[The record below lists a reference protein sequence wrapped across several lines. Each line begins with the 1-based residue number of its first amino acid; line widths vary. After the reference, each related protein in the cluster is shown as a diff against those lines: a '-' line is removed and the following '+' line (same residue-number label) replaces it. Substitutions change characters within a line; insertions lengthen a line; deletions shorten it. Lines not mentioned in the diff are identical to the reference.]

1 MGIVRAIQ
9 KGDAPASKF
18 SKKARDVAKSMK
30 GKDVKKYAST
40 KHKGLPTKVKSE
52 NKLFEN
58 PAAIAAGVRAAM
70 DRAKEKEISAG
81 SGKKVKVK
89 TALSNKS
96 HPQHKQAKGIISRIK
111 DRAKSML
118 SKAKKKKSEPKKQ
131 SKSDANFYARQ
142 FGGKT
147 ESVNKIEELKTKAK
161 LTKDKVKK
169 INKYMWSSPKRIV
182 TQSQYNRMNRYN
194 KMRKNGID
202 YVGTAIDGKLVFL
215 PVVIES
221 VDEGFG
227 GELKG
232 SDKKKFEKA
241 RKENAEQLGYKLTG
255 KTDVNESVNKNREI
269 DKVYGDFE
277 VLLRDFEKEFIS
289 LSAQAGR
296 ANDNKAD
303 ERILL
308 KTLKKHIV
316 PLYSMIRSW
325 NRSIKRD

>member
-18 SKKARDVAKSMK
+18 SKKAKDVAKSMK

-40 KHKGLPTKVKSE
+40 KHKGLPTRVKSE

-70 DRAKEKEISAG
+70 ARAQEKELSAG
-81 SGKKVKVK
+81 GGKKVMVK
-89 TALSNKS
+89 TALRNKS
-96 HPQHKQAKGIISRIK
+96 HPQHKQAKGIIQRIK
-111 DRAKSML
+111 DKAKSML
-118 SKAKKKKSEPKKQ
+118 SKSKKKKSEPKKQ

-147 ESVNKIEELKTKAK
+147 ESVNKNKIEELKTKAK

-169 INKYMWSSPKRIV
+169 INKYIWSSPKRIV
-182 TQSQYNRMNRYN
+182 TQSQYNRMQNYN
-194 KMRKNGID
+194 KLRKNGID

-227 GELKG
+227 G
-232 SDKKKFEKA
+232 
-241 RKENAEQLGYKLTG
+241 
-255 KTDVNESVNKNREI
+255 
-269 DKVYGDFE
+269 
-277 VLLRDFEKEFIS
+277 
-289 LSAQAGR
+289 
-296 ANDNKAD
+296 
-303 ERILL
+303 
-308 KTLKKHIV
+308 
-316 PLYSMIRSW
+316 
-325 NRSIKRD
+325 